1 MNLAFLSYPQWITP
15 EVIPGLPIR
24 WYGVMYLL
32 AFGTAYLMVQWQRK
46 KEKFAFSD
54 DDVAS
59 YFFWG
64 IIGLLLGARILA
76 ATVYDPTGYYLRQPW
91 LIFWPFDGAGNFTGL
106 QGMSYHGGVLGAM
119 AGTWL
124 FTRRKKQS
132 WFEWA
137 DLVVVGIPLG
147 YTFGRLG
154 NFLNGELYGRVT
166 SLSWGMIFPGATRF
180 PVSLDWVRD
189 LAARVGMNLPA
200 SGTVNLPRHPSQL
213 YEAFFEGV
221 FLWAILWFIFR
232 KRKKFHGAL
241 LSLYLMGYGFVRF
254 LIEYT
259 REPDRDLGFPI
270 ELVETNGEIYRFV
283 SFFNFSTGQ
292 ILCFLMIL
300 SGALLYGI
308 LSRIGTP
315 VKEKG
320 PDRVL
325 PPSAKKRRS
334 ERSTDPVS

>member
-32 AFGTAYLMVQWQRK
+32 AFGTAYLMVQRQRK

-76 ATVYDPTGYYLRQPW
+76 TTVYDPTGYYLRKPW

-180 PVSLDWVRD
+180 PVSLAWVRD
-189 LAARVGMNLPA
+189 LAGRVGLELPA
-200 SGTVNLPRHPSQL
+200 TGTVNLPRHPSQL

-221 FLWAILWFIFR
+221 FLWALLWFVFR

-254 LIEYT
+254 FIEYT

-270 ELVETNGEIYRFV
+270 ELVETHGEIYRFV

-292 ILCFLMIL
+292 ILCFLMII

-308 LSRIGTP
+308 LSRKGTP
-315 VKEKG
+315 VREKG

-325 PPSAKKRRS
+325 PPSAKKKKKRKKH
-334 ERSTDPVS
+334 

>member
-76 ATVYDPTGYYLRQPW
+76 TTVYDPTGYYLRQPW

-189 LAARVGMNLPA
+189 LAVRVGMDLPA

-254 LIEYT
+254 FIEYT

-308 LSRIGTP
+308 LSRKGTP

-325 PPSAKKRRS
+325 PPSAKKKKKRKKH
-334 ERSTDPVS
+334 